1 MKPVD
6 NNNAFDSMR
15 LETDFVIG
23 LVRNALPTDELATFL
38 SSPQQNNGGLNPDLV
53 FFLDS
58 FLTLYAMKGGYYRAV
73 WDIEWYEK
81 DKLGEFLLVCQT
93 KFPNLYEAWRR
104 SRFCIEG

>member
-23 LVRNALPTDELATFL
+23 LVKNALPTDELSTFL
-38 SSPQQNNGGLNPDLV
+38 PSPQQNLA

-58 FLTLYAMKGGYYRAV
+58 SLTLYAMKGGYYRQV
-73 WDIEWYEK
+73 WDIEWCEK
-81 DKLGEFLLVCQT
+81 DKLGEFLLLCQT

-104 SRFCIEG
+104 SRFCIEE